1 MQKGV
6 LITGISGGL
15 GQGLYEAFADSDY
28 FVIGIDRVPS
38 RIPRGARYQ
47 ELTLDVVDLLGSES
61 LRTEVVNEVD
71 KLLSTYDLELNCLV
85 NNAAIQ
91 LLGGIDQLSMEDFD
105 LSLRTNLQVPLQLTL
120 LFKDHLARTSGSV
133 INLDSIHSRL
143 TKPGFI
149 SYATSK
155 SALSGLTRALAIDLS
170 GRIRV
175 NSIQPAAIRTKMLL
189 AGFEGRESELAQ
201 LESFHPSGRVGEP
214 REVGNLAVFL
224 ASDKCK
230 FINGANVYV
239 DGGIGARLHDPI

>member
-91 LLGGIDQLSMEDFD
+91 LLGAIDQLSMEDFD

-120 LFKDHLARTSGSV
+120 LFKDHLARTSGS
-133 INLDSIHSRL
+133 
-143 TKPGFI
+143 
-149 SYATSK
+149 
-155 SALSGLTRALAIDLS
+155 
-170 GRIRV
+170 
-175 NSIQPAAIRTKMLL
+175 AA
-189 AGFEGRESELAQ
+189 G
-201 LESFHPSGRVGEP
+201 
-214 REVGNLAVFL
+214 GN
-224 ASDKCK
+224 
-230 FINGANVYV
+230 
-239 DGGIGARLHDPI
+239 